1 MHFIRRISRYHD
13 QRFKRSVTTKRKLTL
28 KRQFQV
34 SWLIAELDA
43 LIRTAYLIID
53 LSVIE
58 RVFRA
63 EGFANL
69 SVIREIHSREGLF
82 EGR

>member
-1 MHFIRRISRYHD
+1 MHFIRRISRHHD
-13 QRFKRSVTTKRKLTL
+13 QRFKLSVTTKWKLTL

-34 SWLIAELDA
+34 SWPIAELDA
-43 LIRTAYLIID
+43 LSRTAYLIID

-63 EGFANL
+63 EGFTNL
-69 SVIREIHSREGLF
+69 SIIREIHRREGLF